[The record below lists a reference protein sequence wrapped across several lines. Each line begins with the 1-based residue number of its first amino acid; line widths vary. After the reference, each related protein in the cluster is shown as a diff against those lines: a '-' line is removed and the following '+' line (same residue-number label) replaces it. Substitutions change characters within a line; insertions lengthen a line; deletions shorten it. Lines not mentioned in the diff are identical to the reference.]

1 MKIAKDATHLIGNTP
16 LVWLR
21 RVTANAPAR
30 VAAKLEYFNP
40 MASVKDRIA
49 VSMIDQAQAEGKIGP
64 NTVIVEPT
72 SGNTGIGL
80 AFVAAVRGLK
90 LILFMPETF
99 SIERRNIMK
108 ALGAGLMLTPGKDGM
123 PGAIKAAEEY
133 CAANPDTFMPQQF
146 QNPANPDIHRRTT
159 GPEIWQD
166 TGGQVDILVCGVGT
180 GGTLTGAGEFLKSQ
194 NPGIKIIAVEPGA
207 SPVLSGGTRGPHAI
221 QGIGAGFIPGV
232 LNMSLID
239 EVVRIPDQ
247 EALDMTRRLATEE
260 GLYAGISAGAAAAA
274 AVQVAQRPANNGKL
288 IVTVF
293 PDSADR
299 YPAL

>member
-194 NPGIKIIAVEPGA
+194 NPGIKIIAVEPDA

>member
-1 MKIAKDATHLIGNTP
+1 
-16 LVWLR
+16 
-21 RVTANAPAR
+21 
-30 VAAKLEYFNP
+30 
-40 MASVKDRIA
+40 
-49 VSMIDQAQAEGKIGP
+49 
-64 NTVIVEPT
+64 
-72 SGNTGIGL
+72 
-80 AFVAAVRGLK
+80 
-90 LILFMPETF
+90 
-99 SIERRNIMK
+99 
-108 ALGAGLMLTPGKDGM
+108 M

-194 NPGIKIIAVEPGA
+194 NPGIKIIAVEPDA

-239 EVVRIPDQ
+239 EVVLIPDQ